1 MQFFCKYL
9 KLAVAI
15 KINPSLKMNNF
26 SFQNPTKLIFG
37 KGSIA
42 KLATELPADAKI
54 MMTYGGGS
62 IRRNGVYDQVM
73 AALKGRSVVEFG
85 GIEPN
90 PQYETLM
97 RAITLARQ
105 EGVTFLL
112 AVGGGSVIDGTKFIA
127 TALKYNGDPWE
138 FMVDPSKAVDAMPL
152 ATVLTLPAT
161 GSEMN
166 NGAVVS
172 RKEFNEKL
180 AFHNPK
186 GFPQFSILDPEV
198 CYSLPKQQVINGIV
212 DSFAHTL
219 EQYLTFNTQSMVM
232 DRWAEGLLQTLVEL
246 GPKLVERHDQYDE
259 VANFMLTATM
269 ALNGFIAMGV
279 PQDWA
284 THMIGHELT
293 ALHGLDHGVTLA
305 IVFPGVMS
313 VMRREKFDK
322 LVQYA
327 ERVWGATGTPEE
339 KAQAAIDKTDAFFR
353 SLGMKTRLSEHGVGQ
368 ETIDFIVDRFR
379 KRGWNLGETG
389 KVTPERVAEILRE
402 RM

>member
-1 MQFFCKYL
+1 
-9 KLAVAI
+9 
-15 KINPSLKMNNF
+15 MNNF
-26 SFQNPTKLIFG
+26 TFCNPTKLIFG
-37 KGSIA
+37 KGTIA
-42 KLATELPADAKI
+42 RIAREIPAGAKI

-62 IRRNGVYDQVM
+62 IRRNGVYDQVT
-73 AALKGRSVVEFG
+73 AALKGRGVVEFG

-90 PQYETLM
+90 PQYETLVK
-97 RAITLARQ
+97 AVELARA
-105 EGVTFLL
+105 EGVDFLL

-127 TALKYNGDPWE
+127 TALKYEGDPWD
-138 FMVDPSKAVDAMPL
+138 FLLDPSKAVDAMPL

-172 RKEFNEKL
+172 RKELNEKL

-186 GFPQFSILDPEV
+186 CYPLFSVLDPEV
-198 CYSLPKQQVINGIV
+198 CYSLPQRQIVNGIV

-219 EQYLTFNTQSMVM
+219 EQYLTFDTQAMVM

-246 GPKLVERHDQYDE
+246 GPKLVERHDRYDE

-305 IVFPGVMS
+305 IVYPGMMR

-327 ERVWGATGTPEE
+327 ERVWDATGTPEE
-339 KAQAAIDKTDAFFR
+339 KAEAAIVKTDEFFR
-353 SLGMKTRLSEHGVGQ
+353 ALGMKTRLSEHGIGQ
-368 ETIDFIVDRFR
+368 ETIDFIVERFR

-402 RM
+402 LL

>member
-1 MQFFCKYL
+1 
-9 KLAVAI
+9 
-15 KINPSLKMNNF
+15 MNNF
-26 SFQNPTKLIFG
+26 TFCNPTKLIFG
-37 KGSIA
+37 KGTIA
-42 KLATELPADAKI
+42 RIAREIPAGAKI

-62 IRRNGVYDQVM
+62 IRRNGVYDQVT
-73 AALKGRSVVEFG
+73 AALKGCGVVEFG

-90 PQYETLM
+90 PQYETLIK
-97 RAITLARQ
+97 AVELARA
-105 EGVTFLL
+105 EGVDFLL
-112 AVGGGSVIDGTKFIA
+112 AIGGGSVIDGTKFIA
-127 TALKYNGDPWE
+127 TALKYEGDPWD
-138 FMVDPSKAVDAMPL
+138 FLLDPSKAVDAVPL

-172 RKEFNEKL
+172 RKELNEKL

-186 GFPQFSILDPEV
+186 CYPLFSVLDPEV
-198 CYSLPKQQVINGIV
+198 CYSLPQRQIVNGIV

-219 EQYLTFNTQSMVM
+219 EQYLTFDTQAMVM

-246 GPKLVERHDQYDE
+246 GPKLVERHDRYDE

-305 IVFPGVMS
+305 IVYPGMMR

-339 KAQAAIDKTDAFFR
+339 KAEAAIVKTDEFFR
-353 SLGMKTRLSEHGVGQ
+353 ALGMKTRLSEHGIGQ
-368 ETIDFIVDRFR
+368 ETIDFIVERFR
-379 KRGWNLGETG
+379 KRGWNLGENG
-389 KVTPERVAEILRE
+389 QVTPERVAEILRE
-402 RM
+402 RL

>member
-1 MQFFCKYL
+1 
-9 KLAVAI
+9 
-15 KINPSLKMNNF
+15 MNNF
-26 SFQNPTKLIFG
+26 TFRNPTKLIFG
-37 KGSIA
+37 KGTIA
-42 KLATELPADAKI
+42 QIAAEIPAEAKI

-62 IRRNGVYDQVM
+62 IRRNGVYDQVK
-73 AALKGRSVVEFG
+73 AALKDRTVVEFG

-90 PQYETLM
+90 PQYETLVQ
-97 RAITLARQ
+97 AIGLAREQ
-105 EGVTFLL
+105 GVNFLL

-127 TALKYNGDPWE
+127 TALKYEGDPWD
-138 FMVDPSKAVDAMPL
+138 FMVDPSKATDAVPL

-186 GFPQFSILDPEV
+186 GYPLFSVLDPEV
-198 CYSLPKQQVINGIV
+198 CYSLPQRQIVNGIV

-219 EQYLTFNTQSMVM
+219 EQYLTFDTQSMVM
-232 DRWAEGLLQTLVEL
+232 DRWAEGLLLTLVEL
-246 GPKLVERHDQYDE
+246 GPKLVERHDRYDE

-305 IVFPGVMS
+305 IVYPGMMK

-327 ERVWGATGTPEE
+327 ERVWGVTGSPEQ
-339 KAQAAIDKTDAFFR
+339 KAEAAIGKTDAFFR
-353 SLGMKTRLSEHGVGQ
+353 SLGVKTRLSEHGIGEQTV
-368 ETIDFIVDRFR
+368 DFIVERFR
-379 KRGWNLGETG
+379 KRGWNLGESG
-389 KVTPERVAEILRE
+389 KVTPERVAEILHD